1 MENIE
6 KPKNIS
12 KARLIVGAA
21 VFIIGFLAPLFV
33 PLVTRSE
40 LSTAWKTTLSGL
52 LMAGVPELFMVITVG
67 ILGKDGYQY
76 LKGKVFAFMKKHGPP
91 QQVSRTRYKIGLV
104 FFTIPLLFA
113 LLFPYLSHHFA
124 VLEKIESVINIGGD
138 VMFFT
143 SFFIL
148 GGEFWDKIRALF
160 AYGSGENNA
169 NKESLPSK

>member
-1 MENIE
+1 MENN
-6 KPKNIS
+6 KLPANIS
-12 KARLIVGAA
+12 KGRLIFGAA
-21 VFIIGFLAPLFV
+21 VFIIGFMAPLFV

-52 LMAGVPELFMVITVG
+52 LMAGIPELFMVITVG

-91 QQVSRTRYKIGLV
+91 QHVSRIRYKIGLV
-104 FFTIPLLFA
+104 FFTVPLLFA
-113 LLFPYLSHHFA
+113 LLFPYLSHHFI

-160 AYGSGENNA
+160 TYTGPEKKAETG
-169 NKESLPSK
+169 K

>member
-1 MENIE
+1 MENNE
-6 KPKNIS
+6 LPKNIS
-12 KARLIVGAA
+12 KGRLIFGAA

-52 LMAGVPELFMVITVG
+52 LMAGIPELFMVITVG

-76 LKGKVFAFMKKHGPP
+76 LKGKVFAFLKKHGPP
-91 QQVSRTRYKIGLV
+91 QQVSHTRYKIGLV
-104 FFTIPLLFA
+104 FFSIPLLLA
-113 LLFPYLSHHFA
+113 LLFPYLSHHFT

-138 VMFFT
+138 VMFFA

-160 AYGSGENNA
+160 TYTGPEKKTETG
-169 NKESLPSK
+169 KPD

>member
-1 MENIE
+1 MENS
-6 KPKNIS
+6 KPVSNIPRG
-12 KARLIVGAA
+12 RLYLGGFI
-21 VFIIGFLAPLFV
+21 FIIGFLAPLLV
-33 PLVTRSE
+33 PLVTKSD
-40 LSTAWKTTLSGL
+40 LSTVWKTTLSGL
-52 LMAGVPELFMVITVG
+52 LMAGIPELFMVITVS
-67 ILGKDGYQY
+67 ILGKEGYQY
-76 LKGKVFAFMKKHGPP
+76 LKGKVFAFLKKHGPP
-91 QQVSRTRYKIGLV
+91 QHVSRVRYNIGLV

-160 AYGSGENNA
+160 TYTGPEKKTETG
-169 NKESLPSK
+169 KQD

>member
-12 KARLIVGAA
+12 KVRLIVGAA

-67 ILGKDGYQY
+67 ILGKEGYQY

-124 VLEKIESVINIGGD
+124 ILEKIESVINIGGD

-160 AYGSGENNA
+160 TYTGPEKKTETG
-169 NKESLPSK
+169 KLD